1 MHRSLAAAGVV
12 LAMLAAGCGSDSDSS
27 SAAAGGASGE
37 ANKQVTI
44 GIVETESFSPYYATA
59 KLGAESAGAEAGN
72 AKIVVQGPVNPT
84 AAAASNVAQNLATSL
99 NPDGMG
105 VNPCILAGWT
115 QMLNQLS
122 RTVPEG
128 NVITWGCKPADSAE
142 AAGSSP
148 IKTFVG
154 ANDAE
159 SGYVAAKTAITE
171 AKLGPE
177 TTGTALLGLCLQGVP
192 ILAARRAGEVK
203 AVKELLPK
211 VKPIEFVSKVDNAG
225 ALTAWTSALTKYP
238 DLVYAG
244 GACDQDAAALSTLK
258 ARGTAKDVVISAIDP
273 TAKML
278 AQIKSGEMAGAVA
291 SQPWVIANVATHLL
305 IARARGEEMP
315 EGWVDTGGDAGGL
328 GGHGR
333 GGDHEGERGAVRG
346 GHDLGRE
353 GEGVLRADGRSR
365 PEGPPSQHEA
375 DVGCLRRLTPRSP
388 RAASTWRSGRSR
400 RSTTCRSRSA
410 PARCTRCWAPTGRGS
425 RRW

>member
-1 MHRSLAAAGVV
+1 MHRSLATAGVA
-12 LAMLAAGCGSDSDSS
+12 LAIIAAGCGSDSSVPSS
-27 SAAAGGASGE
+27 GGAVAASGKS
-37 ANKQVTI
+37 NKQVTV
-44 GIVETESFSPYYATA
+44 GIVETESFSPYYHTA

-99 NPDGMG
+99 SPDGMG

-122 RTVPEG
+122 RTVPDG
-128 NVITWGCKPADSAE
+128 NVITWGCKPADSAVS
-142 AAGSSP
+142 AGSSP

-211 VKPIEFVSKVDNAG
+211 VKPVVFVSKVDNAG
-225 ALTAWTSALTKYP
+225 ALTAWTSALAKYP

-278 AQIKSGEMAGAVA
+278 DQIKSGQMSGAVA

-305 IARARGEEMP
+305 IAHARGDERP
-315 EGWVDTGGDAGGL
+315 QGWVDTGVAAITKANAAQYEEATTSAAKAKAFFGPTAEAVLKNLEHHTKPMADAFAG
-328 GGHGR
+328 
-333 GGDHEGERGAVRG
+333 
-346 GHDLGRE
+346 
-353 GEGVLRADGRSR
+353 
-365 PEGPPSQHEA
+365 
-375 DVGCLRRLTPRSP
+375 
-388 RAASTWRSGRSR
+388 
-400 RSTTCRSRSA
+400 
-410 PARCTRCWAPTGRGS
+410 
-425 RRW
+425 